1 MIFDELNFISR
12 LLVFISCQIFTINV
26 NFSCLI
32 TDVYT
37 VLFHFWLTHTFQQ
50 LVRIEK
56 TELDHNACEPRKKL
70 VLTDQ
75 TILLRETSIEC
86 GMVCASFFLEFDRPW
101 LGPNDLMALLEYCIF
116 LGTIIHYWNYVM
128 KIIKLLGGSKNESS

>member
-37 VLFHFWLTHTFQQ
+37 VLFHFSFTHTFQQ

-56 TELDHNACEPRKKL
+56 AELDHNACEPRQKL
-70 VLTDQ
+70 VLTNQ
-75 TILLRETSIEC
+75 TIALRETSAEC
-86 GMVCASFFLEFDRPW
+86 GMV
-101 LGPNDLMALLEYCIF
+101 
-116 LGTIIHYWNYVM
+116 
-128 KIIKLLGGSKNESS
+128 